1 VLFQDAAPISVPDIP
16 PGVPPRPTGGVETDA
31 ESTSLLWDASRGVYY
46 VSIVVKPGEDR
57 DVTGVRIES
66 ITDLE
71 GGVKDDK
78 APAPH
83 NEYDLGS
90 SWDPNTRTYTA
101 NIGVLPGDSASVQ
114 VAFSY
119 TWKPSE
125 KVMAAW
131 QTQRD
136 EAAAKIEQEALA
148 KQFEQHKTLI
158 TERSKIKSRP
168 ANDLRREER
177 YEVMNRMVSYL
188 FGRGDDPSE
197 PTPLEI
203 EYFHR
208 FFDIDAIFTYN
219 HPSWWKPRFASK
231 TVGLEREAYE
241 ITADSEPAPLG
252 SSLGWLLQLDG
263 DSRRNEFL
271 NSPWSRICVPMQAG
285 REREAIQWLANH
297 LEGEL
302 RRPE

>member
-1 VLFQDAAPISVPDIP
+1 
-16 PGVPPRPTGGVETDA
+16 
-31 ESTSLLWDASRGVYY
+31 VYY

-71 GGVKDDK
+71 GGGKDDK

-136 EAAAKIEQEALA
+136 EAAAKIE
-148 KQFEQHKTLI
+148 
-158 TERSKIKSRP
+158 
-168 ANDLRREER
+168 
-177 YEVMNRMVSYL
+177 
-188 FGRGDDPSE
+188 
-197 PTPLEI
+197 
-203 EYFHR
+203 
-208 FFDIDAIFTYN
+208 
-219 HPSWWKPRFASK
+219 
-231 TVGLEREAYE
+231 
-241 ITADSEPAPLG
+241 
-252 SSLGWLLQLDG
+252 
-263 DSRRNEFL
+263 
-271 NSPWSRICVPMQAG
+271 
-285 REREAIQWLANH
+285 
-297 LEGEL
+297 
-302 RRPE
+302 